1 MSNTIDTQLGNVN
14 IWEGTLDQIIG
25 ASIGENDLAFASD
38 VDYEDK
44 FRYLIMPV
52 ATEELSG
59 KIVQY
64 IGGTNDDYT
73 QGSFYKCIKT
83 DEVVTPAI
91 ISATTESPNISNIV
105 VTDGDNFLS
114 QLTAKSVECNVG
126 DTFTFGYNSSWSL
139 WCYPSG
145 SGNSYRL
152 YECMTYDGSAA
163 EGDEITF
170 TYVSGPVYKCEWV
183 EVKKEVVA
191 NWNNI
196 EGDITENTEL
206 QEALESKQEIIQV
219 TTLPAITEDNKDK
232 IYQYIGESDFANG
245 LYQGS
250 FYKASGIRY
259 EVDNEQSQEIDNIAF
274 VVENETAWLRS
285 LNGLFTDHPT
295 ANYVKIVFG
304 GEGTGSDGYYVP
316 GWIDKTLMSTA
327 YYTYTQRL
335 WRQQNGIVFVGTP
348 VINDAND
355 TDPDT
360 SPNTIIH
367 VNITNDLSDYTTWKW
382 RPISIYPGNTAD
394 NSQVLVNKSRYT
406 TSVVEHFSGDN
417 FNSDA
422 DYKTIMGVGAS
433 GGFGSTAFGYKAWA
447 GRYGVVIG
455 SQHPVQKFGYGNG
468 IVAIGYQMN
477 GNNNGEWGTM
487 IGADTTGGDR
497 SVAVGASA
505 KGTGRYSISIGCLS
519 QSPNESAIAI
529 GKESKSLSEF
539 AIAIGSGT
547 TSNALRAIAI
557 GNAASA
563 FAQDAIQ
570 IGNGANNTPNTLK
583 VWDIQLLDRTSGT
596 IPVERFSSDSPT
608 DGYVLT
614 YDAEN
619 NNLIWTNPIPEI
631 PEIQVTEM
639 PTPTYAGQVVQYVG
653 EDDGELVHGYF
664 YNSVYN
670 KDEDYFYW
678 TQMNVQPNNN
688 NIDYNNLSNKPQIE
702 GTTLEGN
709 LSLSDL
715 GIKRVALTGSYAD
728 LTTKPGIN
736 GYPIEA
742 NSSAEDLGFA
752 TVATTGDYNDLINKP
767 STQSLPEL
775 PADKDTKSYMLMWDH
790 TDQRMKWVPS
800 IINNEDLGVIPEPTT
815 EG

>member
-14 IWEGTLDQIIG
+14 IWEGTLDQIMG

-73 QGSFYKCIKT
+73 QGAFYKCIKT

-170 TYVSGPVYKCEWV
+170 TYVSEPVYKCEWE

-219 TTLPAITEDNKDK
+219 TTLPTITEDNKDK
-232 IYQYIGESDFANG
+232 IYQYIGESDFDNG

-274 VVENETAWLRS
+274 VVENETTWLRN
-285 LNGLFTDHPT
+285 LNALFVDHPT
-295 ANYVKIVFG
+295 ANYIKIVFG
-304 GEGTGSDGYYVP
+304 GDGTGSGGYYAP
-316 GWIDKTLMSTA
+316 GWIDKTLMSTQ
-327 YYTYTQRL
+327 YYSYTQQL
-335 WRQQNGIVFVGTP
+335 WRQQGGIVFVGTP
-348 VINDAND
+348 VINDINN

-455 SQHPVQKFGYGNG
+455 SQHPVQTQSYGNG
-468 IVAIGYQMN
+468 IVAIGYQMH

-487 IGADTTGGDR
+487 VGADTTGGDR

-505 KGTGRYSISIGCLS
+505 KGTGRYSVSIGCLS

-539 AIAIGSGT
+539 AIAIGSGA
-547 TSNALRAIAI
+547 TSNALRSIAI
-557 GNAASA
+557 GNASSA

-678 TQMNVQPNNN
+678 TQMNVQPTSSAV
-688 NIDYNNLSNKPQIE
+688 DYNNLSNKPQIE

-715 GIKRVALTGSYAD
+715 GIKQVALTGSYAD